1 MTNKIFSQ
9 IGRYWWIAVGVSL
22 AAFLV
27 TMLLM
32 GRPVICTCG
41 TVKLWHGIVQSS
53 ENSQHIADW
62 YTFSHI
68 IHGFIFYGIG
78 WLFLRKS
85 PLGLRLLL
93 AVLVE
98 GGWELLENSPIIIDR
113 YREATISYGYSGDSL
128 LNSFFDIVWMMVGFL
143 FASWERIKGWWVVAI
158 ALAFEAMTLATIRD
172 NLTLNVWMLVAP
184 NEAVRNWQGDAPFQ

>member
-1 MTNKIFSQ
+1 M
-9 IGRYWWIAVGVSL
+9 L
-22 AAFLV
+22 A
-27 TMLLM
+27 M
-32 GRPVICTCG
+32 GRPPICTCG

-78 WLFLRKS
+78 WLLLKNR

-98 GGWELLENSPIIIDR
+98 GDQRLFNQ
-113 YREATISYGYSGDSL
+113 YG
-128 LNSFFDIVWMMVGFL
+128 V
-143 FASWERIKGWWVVAI
+143 
-158 ALAFEAMTLATIRD
+158 
-172 NLTLNVWMLVAP
+172 MLVSAARHPHVKTAEGQKFVDWVLSPAGQASIAGYKINGEQLFFP
-184 NEAVRNWQGDAPFQ
+184 NASR